1 MGQLA
6 NHGRESTSCRLEQ
19 KTAAKEKVAV
29 RKRSASSVPL
39 PPRPRSLHARVEH
52 PIILEWG
59 ELTNIVV
66 PMGDLRRQNQHLQQ
80 VIDEQSTTMR
90 ALVNRR
96 ISCDARARA
105 LLNKIVGFGD
115 KLKARL
121 SPRSRI

>member
-1 MGQLA
+1 M
-6 NHGRESTSCRLEQ
+6 
-19 KTAAKEKVAV
+19 
-29 RKRSASSVPL
+29 PL

-115 KLKARL
+115 KLKPEVLGQIVSKVANIIHQKEG
-121 SPRSRI
+121 PF